1 MSNQKITLGYWLDKW
16 QNYGLREPIEM
27 SLARSENT
35 HFMGIGAS
43 GSGKSYAL
51 HRAVAQLHE
60 AEPHGE
66 IIFANFKGDE
76 TFSYLNGL
84 PRYFQYKDVF
94 AALDIVYSKLCAR
107 LSGEDMSENPVTFI
121 FDEYVSAVLSQQA
134 EDKKAATQTMS
145 RISEILLMGRACGR
159 ASVRF
164 WCFTQRCDSAVFPL
178 GSREQFGTVIALS
191 NISKEL
197 KTMIFSEFPEDFE
210 NKKRFK
216 RGEGRILQNGAHLSH
231 IKIPQ
236 VRDMEAVKALCR
248 AALSKPL

>member
-1 MSNQKITLGYWLDKW
+1 LNNQKITLGYKLDKW

-27 SLARSENT
+27 NLSRSENT
-35 HFMGIGAS
+35 HFLGVGAS
-43 GSGKSYAL
+43 GSGKSYML
-51 HRAVAQLHE
+51 HRATALLHE
-60 AEPHGE
+60 TESRGE

-94 AALDIVYSKLCAR
+94 NALDIVYGKLCAR
-107 LSGEDMSENPVTFI
+107 LSGEDTSENPVTFI

-134 EDKKAATQTMS
+134 EEKKASTQTMS
-145 RISEILLMGRACGR
+145 RIAEILLMGRACGR

-164 WCFTQRCDSAVFPL
+164 WCFTQRCDSAVFSH
-178 GSREQFGTVIALS
+178 GSRESFNTVITLG

-197 KTMIFSEFPEDFE
+197 KSMVFSDFSEDFE
-210 NKKRFK
+210 NGKRFE

-231 IKIPQ
+231 IKIP
-236 VRDMEAVKALCR
+236 RYDIEAVKKSCIT
-248 AALSKPL
+248 ALSKPL

>member
-1 MSNQKITLGYWLDKW
+1 LSSNKITLGYKLDKW
-16 QNYGLREPIEM
+16 QNYGIREPITLNL
-27 SLARSENT
+27 SRSENT
-35 HFMGIGAS
+35 HFIGVGAS
-43 GSGKSYAL
+43 GSGKSYML
-51 HRAVAQLHE
+51 HRAIAVLHE
-60 AEPHGE
+60 TEPHGE

-94 AALDIVYSKLCAR
+94 TALDIVYNKLCVR
-107 LSGEDMSENPVTFI
+107 LSGEDTSESPVTFI

-134 EDKKAATQTMS
+134 EDKKAAAQTMS
-145 RISEILLMGRACGR
+145 RISEMLLMGRACGR

-164 WCFTQRCDSAVFPL
+164 WCFTQRCDSFVFPL
-178 GSREQFGTVIALS
+178 GSRENFGTVIALG

-197 KTMIFSEFPEDFE
+197 KSMIFSEFPEDFE
-210 NKKRFK
+210 SKERFK

-231 IKIPQ
+231 IKIP
-236 VRDMEAVKALCR
+236 RYDIEAVKVLCM